1 MGLLGFLWDLQQ
13 QRRIDDLEHRVS
25 SAAAVGRSEREELVE
40 ERLGRRIDAL
50 VLVNMALW
58 SLVRDKL
65 GCTDQELQDRV
76 REIDLRD
83 GNLDGRV
90 TTPPRACGGCG
101 RTISARHARCIY
113 CGKEETGGDAFASA
127 Q

>member
-1 MGLLGFLWDLQQ
+1 MGLLGLLWDLQQ
-13 QRRIDDLEHRVS
+13 QRRLDELETKVS
-25 SAAAVGRSEREELVE
+25 SEAVGRRAQRDELVE

-58 SLVRDKL
+58 SLMSEKL

-76 REIDLRD
+76 RDIDLRD
-83 GNLDGRV
+83 GNLDGKV

-101 RTISARHARCIY
+101 RTISARHSRCIY
-113 CGKEETGGDAFASA
+113 CGKDEAGGDAFASA

>member
-13 QRRIDDLEHRVS
+13 HRRLNELETRVS
-25 SAAAVGRSEREELVE
+25 SEAAGARAEREELVE

-58 SLVRDKL
+58 SLVGEKL

-83 GNLDGRV
+83 GNMDGRV
-90 TTPPRACGGCG
+90 TTPPRTCGQCG
-101 RTISARHARCIY
+101 RVISARHARCIY
-113 CGKEETGGDAFASA
+113 CGKAEPGGDAFAGA

>member
-13 QRRIDDLEHRVS
+13 QRRIDELETRVS
-25 SAAAVGRSEREELVE
+25 STASAQRGQREELVE

-58 SLVRDKL
+58 SLVSEKL
-65 GCTDQELQDRV
+65 GCTDQDLQDRV

-90 TTPPRACGGCG
+90 TTPPRACPGCG
-101 RTISARHARCIY
+101 RTISARHSRCIY
-113 CGKEETGGDAFASA
+113 CGKEEPGGDAFASA